1 MKHTATRLY
10 LSQQQYIA
18 NFLTMVAIHNCK
30 PLHTYMAPTTK
41 LHAETHEPEIV
52 CDNTGALFL
61 EPQGKLVLT
70 NQDFPVQVQLT
81 NYKCIGM
88 FTMFTF
94 DYALGDASSFSK
106 FLLVWSQIARRKS
119 LSFSPDHRR
128 YLLRARNLPIYS
140 PSFDESFISCSLHD
154 IHNISTPRTP
164 KIVSIDGTKRTKIE
178 AFSAYIWKI
187 MVKAIDKGHKMC
199 KMGWLVDGRTKICNY
214 NKKK

>member
-1 MKHTATRLY
+1 MYNLNK
-10 LSQQQYIA
+10 
-18 NFLTMVAIHNCK
+18 C
-30 PLHTYMAPTTK
+30 
-41 LHAETHEPEIV
+41 
-52 CDNTGALFL
+52 L
-61 EPQGKLVLT
+61 EGKLVLT

-164 KIVSIDGTKRTKIE
+164 VKRLYYIDASSIAAE
-178 AFSAYIWKI
+178 NC
-187 MVKAIDKGHKMC
+187 IDWWYEK
-199 KMGWLVDGRTKICNY
+199 D
-214 NKKK
+214 